1 MAISSS
7 CANSSITPP
16 KPGYSVPALN
26 IARLEPIQAIVQCAL
41 ETGSRV
47 ILCTR

>member
-1 MAISSS
+1 MVISSS

-16 KPGYSVPALN
+16 KPGYGLPALN
-26 IARLEPIQAIVQCAL
+26 IASLQPIQAIVQGAA